1 MHRFAVP
8 CEVSFSAQLN
18 KNVIMVP
25 DEGRVGNRKAAF
37 DAISISTLPSNP
49 FLILL
54 FVVPYLVRGPYGG
67 FCAEAERSSGFC
79 DQPTR
84 VACGRPQAT
93 SGICALSAALHSKTH
108 PVLNGLYPLSSL
120 RFHSFPPSLPALCFY
135 VRLFFSSFR
144 TPYLLTL
151 AFFSHCCSAGMWR
164 LCVPPAAPGRE
175 GGLWKRRWPWRLRE
189 KSWLIAQTRIISP

>member
-1 MHRFAVP
+1 MRSVFYSTVQKCLHRFAVP

-25 DEGRVGNRKAAF
+25 DEGRVGNHKAAF

-54 FVVPYLVRGPYGG
+54 FLVPYLVCGPYGG
-67 FCAEAERSSGFC
+67 FCAETERSSGFC

-84 VACGRPQAT
+84 AACGRPQAT
-93 SGICALSAALHSKTH
+93 SGIGALSAALHSKTH

-120 RFHSFPPSLPALCFY
+120 RFHSFPPSLPSVFMFGF
-135 VRLFFSSFR
+135 FFSSFR
-144 TPYLLTL
+144 TPYLLTRVL
-151 AFFSHCCSAGMWR
+151 QP
-164 LCVPPAAPGRE
+164 L
-175 GGLWKRRWPWRLRE
+175 L
-189 KSWLIAQTRIISP
+189 